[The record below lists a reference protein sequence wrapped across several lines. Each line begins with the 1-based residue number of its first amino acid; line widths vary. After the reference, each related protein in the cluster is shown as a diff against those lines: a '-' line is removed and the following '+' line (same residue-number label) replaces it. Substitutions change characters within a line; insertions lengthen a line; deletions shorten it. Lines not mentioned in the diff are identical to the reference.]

1 MAMATFPLTIFA
13 TQRIFNDYGAD
24 DMRYGDI
31 CERRMKN
38 EFCLTHISNVVD
50 PWSMTRL
57 HPFHNPQSRFAG
69 AYPPQTGEKLSP
81 LECAELLFA
90 EMQTTSLPFALI
102 GPQRFLINKMLEHFM
117 RSSGL
122 PFRDLS
128 LDMAYRD
135 KIINDRSINST
146 RKAII
151 DTLSINID
159 YSAKGLPLKN
169 LGDIKSAISNSIL
182 PKFDSLIMDKI
193 NGLGITV
200 HDVYAT
206 KIDILSLDVKDTYW
220 RAKVRFSG
228 QDHFGLDT
236 NDIRK
241 HKFRQFQFFKI
252 WFTLQRFD
260 KFGFRP
266 FLTDMDAVIEIEGGR

>member
-1 MAMATFPLTIFA
+1 MDLATFPLNIFT
-13 TQRIFNDYGAD
+13 TQRMFNDYGAD

-38 EFCLTHISNVVD
+38 EFGLTHISNVID
-50 PWSMTRL
+50 PWNMTRL

-69 AYPPQTGEKLSP
+69 AYAKPGEKLSP
-81 LECAELLFA
+81 LECARLLFA
-90 EMQTTSLPFALI
+90 EMQTTSLPFALV

-135 KIINDRSINST
+135 KIMNDRSINST
-146 RKAII
+146 HKAII
-151 DTLSINID
+151 DTLNVNID
-159 YSAKGLPLKN
+159 FGIKGLPLKN
-169 LGDIKSAISNSIL
+169 IGDINSAINNSIL
-182 PKFDSLIMDKI
+182 PKFDSFIMDKI

-206 KIDILSLDVKDTYW
+206 KIDILSLDVNGARW
-220 RAKVRFSG
+220 RAKMRFSG

-236 NDIRK
+236 HDIHK

-252 WFTLQRFD
+252 WFTLQRYD

-266 FLTDMDAVIEIEGGR
+266 FLTNMDAVIDIEGGR